1 MPLFLSET
9 SLKPTLK
16 FPPNTQISSTKKE
29 KARWPLNCI
38 PFEIDQFSELLF
50 FSHYSS
56 FNNIEFFEFHFLKKK
71 KILNNKRNENRH
83 FQVKFCDSFYEVS
96 IKNFFFIW
104 HKIFSEWSAELFTT
118 NFSIIFIS
126 NVNT

>member
-1 MPLFLSET
+1 MPLSIRDQFKANIKIS
-9 SLKPTLK
+9 
-16 FPPNTQISSTKKE
+16 PNTQISSTKKE
-29 KARWPLNCI
+29 KARRPLHCI

-50 FSHYSS
+50 FSHSS

-96 IKNFFFIW
+96 LKIYFFN
-104 HKIFSEWSAELFTT
+104 LT
-118 NFSIIFIS
+118 
-126 NVNT
+126 